1 MIAVVRLVVGISL
14 LAVALLGVAPIAA
27 AAAPRLVT
35 GAVDDAK
42 LVTLPN
48 TRPRGALVS
57 GDAGALDDDTALA
70 GVHVVLNRPAEAQAA
85 LDALVV
91 AQLDPAS
98 PAYHHWLTPAELGAA
113 YGPAMADVV
122 AVSDWLTA
130 HGLVV
135 EQVAPSRMS
144 ITVSGNAGRF
154 AAAFHTQLHRMT
166 GPNGNP
172 HIAPTSDLAVPAALA
187 GVVHGATLSDY
198 FPHPVVRPAGAIRRL
213 ESGRWQP
220 SQPGSQFTI
229 AESGGSYYAVA
240 PADFATIYHVTAL
253 RTGAALGTA
262 LTGAGVGIAVI
273 EDTDIQPADWTSFRA
288 AFGLSG
294 FPGTL
299 TTVHPGGCADPGR
312 TGDEVEGALDAEWAS
327 AVAPGAAIT
336 VASCA
341 STRTA
346 FGGMTALQGLV
357 EQGTT
362 AAVVS
367 ISYGSCE
374 AENGASFQQMWTN
387 LVEMGAAQG
396 LSIFVATGDTAA
408 AACDS
413 GSSTSA
419 HDGLAV
425 NGLASNV
432 YDTAVGGTDFLDTAA
447 GQTATYWSTSN
458 SSAEGSALSYVPETP
473 WNDSCASQVIY
484 QYLGYANPVAACN
497 SYALSNLLDVV
508 GAGGGR
514 SLLYAKPSWQAAS
527 GVPSDGARDLPD
539 VSLFA
544 ADGVWGH
551 FYVYCMSDRQEGG
564 APCNFASTSDVL
576 ASAAGGTS
584 FAAPTFG
591 GIIALV
597 VQHKGGRVGNAA
609 PRLYALAQTWSSYF
623 GTSQC
628 RASLGRN
635 IGSACVFNTVDI
647 GTSAV
652 PCTQAT
658 LDCYV
663 TNQSTR
669 RIGVLSQSAA
679 VNAPAWPAGP
689 GWSFANGLGSVNA
702 TNLVGSY

>member
-1 MIAVVRLVVGISL
+1 MIATVRLVVGASL
-14 LAVALLGVAPIAA
+14 LAVALLGAAPI

-35 GAVDDAK
+35 GAVDDTN
-42 LVTLPN
+42 LVTLPH

-57 GDAGALDDDTALA
+57 SDAGALDDDTALA

-85 LDALVV
+85 LDALVAV
-91 AQLDPAS
+91 QLDPGS

-113 YGPAMADVV
+113 YGPAKADVV
-122 AVSDWLTA
+122 AVTDWLTA
-130 HGLVV
+130 HGLAV

-144 ITVSGNAGRF
+144 ITASGTAGRF
-154 AAAFHTQLHRMT
+154 AAAFHTQLHHMT
-166 GPNGNP
+166 GPNGNA

-187 GVVHGATLSDY
+187 GIVHGATLSDY

-213 ESGRWQP
+213 DSGRWQP
-220 SQPGSQFTI
+220 NEAAPQFTI

-240 PADFATIYHVTAL
+240 PADFATIYHVAAL
-253 RTGAALGTA
+253 RSGAALGTA
-262 LTGAGVGIAVI
+262 LTGVGVGIAVI
-273 EDTDIQPADWTSFRA
+273 EDSDIQPADWTSFRA

-294 FPGTL
+294 YTGTL
-299 TTVHPGGCADPGR
+299 TTIHPGGCADPGR
-312 TGDEVEGALDAEWAS
+312 NSDEVEGALDAEWAS
-327 AVAPGAAIT
+327 AVAPAAAIT
-336 VASCA
+336 LASCA

-346 FGGMTALQGLV
+346 FGGLTALQGLV

-362 AAVVS
+362 AAIVS

-374 AENGASFQQMWTN
+374 AENGTSFQQMWTN

-413 GSSTSA
+413 GSSTTA

-458 SSAEGSALSYVPETP
+458 TGADSSALSYVPETP

-484 QYLGYANPVAACN
+484 QYLGYANAVAACN
-497 SYALSNLLDVV
+497 SSALTNLRDVV

-551 FYVYCMSDRQEGG
+551 FYVYCMSDRQESGT
-564 APCNFASTSDVL
+564 PCNFANTSDVL

-635 IGSACVFNTVDI
+635 IGAACVFNTVDI

-652 PCTQAT
+652 PCAQAT

-663 TNQSTR
+663 TSQSTR
-669 RIGVLSQSAA
+669 RIGVLSQSAGT
-679 VNAPAWPAGP
+679 NAPAWPAGP